1 MTAIEESINFILS
14 HFQEPIF
21 PRRIFTPIQKQI
33 KIENTDEILKY
44 FKESKL
50 YDCRISAFPYL
61 EKYQITIHGLQ
72 PPDILF
78 IDFDASQ
85 FKSGRA
91 LYLALVRTLKNI
103 QERFNSNS
111 QPTILESGSGGYHII
126 QPLEVMDLGRVDQF
140 SKWSTDPNKE
150 FLRFA
155 ERWLSDGKADFNHY
169 NNVSMNNYLLRVP
182 NSINS
187 KTNTEVKIVQRW
199 NGVRPDVRFVYSY
212 FLAYLVDK
220 RNEPHYSGVA
230 SNNNWI
236 EYCKTKKST

>member
-1 MTAIEESINFILS
+1 MITTIEESITFILS

-44 FKESKL
+44 FKESKF
-50 YDCRISAFPYL
+50 YDCRISAFPFL
-61 EKYQITIHGLQ
+61 ENWYIKLHGPQ
-72 PPDILF
+72 APDILF
-78 IDFDASQ
+78 IDLDASQ

-91 LYLALVRTLKNI
+91 LYLALVQTLKNI
-103 QERFNSNS
+103 QDRFNSDS

-126 QPLEVMDLGRVDQF
+126 QPLQVIDLGRVDQF

-155 ERWLSDGKADFNHY
+155 ERWLSDGKADYNHY

-182 NSINS
+182 SSVNS

-199 NGVRPDVRFVYSY
+199 NGVRPDARFVYSY
-212 FLAYLVDK
+212 FLAHLMDK
-220 RNEPHYSGVA
+220 RNEPHYSGVT

-236 EYCKTKKST
+236 EYCKRSR